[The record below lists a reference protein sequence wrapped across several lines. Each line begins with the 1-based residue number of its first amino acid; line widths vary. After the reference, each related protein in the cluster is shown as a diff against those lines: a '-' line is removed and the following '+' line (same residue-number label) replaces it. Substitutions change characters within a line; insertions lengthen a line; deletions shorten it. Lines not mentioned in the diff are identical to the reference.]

1 MWLARKRH
9 RTNLRPSVPRAER
22 KWLLPESSRSC
33 SVASSKISHSRA
45 KRADSPRASGS
56 REVDSSC
63 APLHTALFHGL
74 CLISGLWCNTTFSKE
89 LCTSSFPLYSMNP
102 NLRNLFMKKLT
113 RDRVVPIISASI
125 S

>member
-45 KRADSPRASGS
+45 KRADSPRISGL
-56 REVDSSC
+56 REVDLSC
-63 APLHTALFHGL
+63 APLHRALLHGF
-74 CLISGLWCNTTFSKE
+74 CLISSLSCNTTFSKE